1 MNNCLNSSAIF
12 IEDSVDFL
20 TSDNGFVLELILI
33 QHSLVNG
40 CLIITPAKSTFEA
53 FRSSCWTMYNIPI
66 SVSVIEIVI
75 SLASELI
82 TCASM
87 YSEKAL
93 IADINHMNR
102 NNGRKQNIRNNTS
115 KIQGGVLI

>member
-1 MNNCLNSSAIF
+1 
-12 IEDSVDFL
+12 
-20 TSDNGFVLELILI
+20 
-33 QHSLVNG
+33 
-40 CLIITPAKSTFEA
+40 
-53 FRSSCWTMYNIPI
+53 MYNIPI

-102 NNGRKQNIRNNTS
+102 NNDRKQNFRNNTS
-115 KIQGGVLI
+115 KIQGGILI